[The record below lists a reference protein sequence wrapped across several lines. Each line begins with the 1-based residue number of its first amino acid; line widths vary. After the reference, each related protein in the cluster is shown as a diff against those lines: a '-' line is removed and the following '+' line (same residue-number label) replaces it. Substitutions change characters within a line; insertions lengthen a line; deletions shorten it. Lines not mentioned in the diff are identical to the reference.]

1 MIVSGAGTKG
11 RLEAC
16 QIWANT
22 IVGVAVQKGGD
33 PTLRGCTI
41 RDHRRAAWSLRGG
54 AGLFVCADSAGKATT
69 TGCVFARNA
78 GGDVVRAALAP
89 DAPPGMAALRGKTQA
104 PRPALHP
111 HALTYAQAGND
122 ADDRYCSV
130 CEVSLTDRS
139 GAFRCDFCDYDAC
152 IACFEK
158 EVVARG

>member
-1 MIVSGAGTKG
+1 MTPTPSHPFFAMACSIHGGQQGGVIVSGAGTKG

-78 GGDVVRAALAP
+78 GGDVVREDRAWAVVCGLAAV
-89 DAPPGMAALRGKTQA
+89 AAM
-104 PRPALHP
+104 
-111 HALTYAQAGND
+111 HALGVMRDQKEA
-122 ADDRYCSV
+122 
-130 CEVSLTDRS
+130 RS
-139 GAFRCDFCDYDAC
+139 SANSY
-152 IACFEK
+152 
-158 EVVARG
+158 V

>member
-1 MIVSGAGTKG
+1 MAVVGEGARG
-11 RLEAC
+11 RLERLELWGNADGGVR
-16 QIWANT
+16 
-22 IVGVAVQKGGD
+22 VGAGGH
-33 PTLRGCTI
+33 PTLAACTI
-41 RDHRRAAWSLRGG
+41 RDHTG
-54 AGLFVCADSAGKATT
+54 GKAHGVWVTARSEAT
-69 TGCVFARNA
+69 VGANCVFARNA